1 MSTTGDRSGATVLPD
16 TGRVDRE
23 EDARRLAELG
33 YEPRFNR
40 EMSLAANFALGF
52 TYLSPVVGVYA
63 LFAFALAEA
72 GPPMVW
78 SFFIV
83 GAGQFLV
90 ALVFAEVVSQYPI
103 AGGVYPWARRLWGRR
118 YAWLTGWVYAWAL
131 LITVASV
138 AYGAGAFAATLL
150 EVEGGVDFT
159 IGTALV
165 IIALASAVNFSG
177 TRNLSRAA
185 TAGFIAE
192 IVGALVVGLYLIFF
206 ARENGPGVFFDSF
219 GTAGEGTYLGAFL
232 AAALIGLYQFYGFE
246 ACGDMAEEV
255 PDPGRRIPKAM
266 MLTILVGGA
275 VAVMVVVGYVLA
287 VPSIDAVAAGENP
300 DPIGAVLTDVFGSV
314 GSKIVLVV
322 VLISFFSCT
331 LSLQA
336 AASRMIY
343 AYGRDRMIFGSNA
356 LGAFSERRHVPPGAL
371 TVAVIVPAL
380 IVLGSRISEDALT
393 KIISF
398 AALGIYIAFQMVV
411 LAALVARVRGWRPS
425 GRFTLG
431 RWGLLV
437 NVLALVYGVAAM
449 VNLAWPRT
457 PDAAWYDNYIVL
469 LSAAIVLGAGLL
481 YMVVARP
488 YRHGTA
494 AHGDAVGGRLTAESA
509 PLEQKPR
516 ER

>member
-1 MSTTGDRSGATVLPD
+1 MTSTTGDPGGAGTAEQQLRA
-16 TGRVDRE
+16 GQ
-23 EDARRLAELG
+23 DADAAQLAELG
-33 YEPRFNR
+33 YEPQFNR
-40 EMSLAANFALGF
+40 DMSLAANFALGF

-72 GPPMVW
+72 GPPMLW

-90 ALVFAEVVSQYPI
+90 ALVFGEVVSQYPL

-150 EVEGGVDFT
+150 GVDGGVNFT

-165 IIALASAVNFSG
+165 IIAIASVVNFSG

-185 TAGFIAE
+185 TAGFVAE
-192 IVGALVVGLYLIFF
+192 IAGALIVGLYLILFQ
-206 ARENGPGVFFDSF
+206 RENGPGVFFDTF
-219 GTAGEGTYLGAFL
+219 GSAGEGTYLGAFL
-232 AAALIGLYQFYGFE
+232 AAGLIGLYQFYGFE

-255 PDPGRRIPKAM
+255 RDPGRRIPKAM
-266 MLTILVGGA
+266 MLTILVGGLAA
-275 VAVMVVVGYVLA
+275 VFVVVGYVLA
-287 VPSIDAVAAGENP
+287 VPD
-300 DPIGAVLTDVFGSV
+300 IGAVVSGENTDPIDGILTSVFGSV
-314 GSKIVLVV
+314 GSKIVLAV

-336 AASRMIY
+336 AASRLIY
-343 AYGRDRMIFGSNA
+343 AYGRDRMIFGSKV
-356 LGAFSERRHVPPGAL
+356 LGGFSSRLHVPPGAL
-371 TVAVIVPAL
+371 TVAVIVPSL
-380 IVLGSRISEDALT
+380 IVLGSRVSEDALT

-411 LAALVARVRGWRPS
+411 FAALVARLRGWRPS
-425 GRFTLG
+425 GRFSLG
-431 RWGLLV
+431 RWGLPI
-437 NVLALVYGVAAM
+437 NVLALAYGVAAM

-457 PDAAWYDNYIVL
+457 PDVAWYDNYIVL
-469 LSAAIVLGAGLL
+469 LSAAIVVGVGVVYMLL
-481 YMVVARP
+481 ARP

-494 AHGDAVGGRLTAESA
+494 AHGDAVRARQEI
-509 PLEQKPR
+509 
-516 ER
+516 